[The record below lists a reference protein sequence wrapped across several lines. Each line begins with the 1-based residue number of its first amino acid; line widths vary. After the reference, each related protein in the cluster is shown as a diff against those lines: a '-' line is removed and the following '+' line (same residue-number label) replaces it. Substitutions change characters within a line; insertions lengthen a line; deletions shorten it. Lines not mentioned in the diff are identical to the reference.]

1 MYMLYMSMKQS
12 LFKRSIVLNK
22 KNAIP
27 ISTRPLNLPGNTC
40 LNKSTN
46 KKFYCLNFSGTEDK
60 NFIGIMFFK
69 YSISY
74 DILVLHV
81 FCNAVFPCFVQWTI

>member
-12 LFKRSIVLNK
+12 LFKRSIVFNK

-27 ISTRPLNLPGNTC
+27 ISTRPLSLPGNTC

-46 KKFYCLNFSGTEDK
+46 KKFYCLNF
-60 NFIGIMFFK
+60 
-69 YSISY
+69 
-74 DILVLHV
+74 
-81 FCNAVFPCFVQWTI
+81 